1 MCGTVA
7 AGVVNLWTL
16 VPGFRTG
23 KAMELMD
30 ASYPYRGP
38 AVKRVDLYLDT
49 KAARLTVLSYSESID
64 VFYGHHIFDFQDVE
78 VLYLLLVTILPTDL
92 TPFRI

>member
-30 ASYPYRGP
+30 ASYPYCGP

-64 VFYGHHIFDFQDVE
+64 VFYGHNIFDFQDVE